1 MDNDEYKGNH
11 ARKSLPKP
19 LSFIII
25 YIRAINS
32 SIISTI
38 RLLSPYSSNYLKL

>member
-19 LSFIII
+19 FSFII
-25 YIRAINS
+25 YIRAIPS